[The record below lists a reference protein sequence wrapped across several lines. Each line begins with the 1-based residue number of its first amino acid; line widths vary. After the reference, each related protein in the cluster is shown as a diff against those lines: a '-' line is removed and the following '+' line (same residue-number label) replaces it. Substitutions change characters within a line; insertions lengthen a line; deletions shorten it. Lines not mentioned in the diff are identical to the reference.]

1 MKRVDYFEQL
11 RSLRTNAISELE
23 SIEDD
28 IILAEEDQLPVAL
41 YSDNDSGLLSVYVAK
56 ITHFGIIDNEGVD
69 YDFSDI
75 ESYGLCQ
82 LADLVNE
89 HKIKEWYANLDMQ
102 ELEKISG
109 LKMED
114 YTDPDKMIDDLE
126 NFTSAVDNWW
136 LKLTDNE
143 KQGLYEKYH

>member
-89 HKIKEWYANLDMQ
+89 HKIKEWFIALELEDLERIFVRPSGMDANDFIDFCDDTWLKYTDKEKQ
-102 ELEKISG
+102 EL
-109 LKMED
+109 
-114 YTDPDKMIDDLE
+114 
-126 NFTSAVDNWW
+126 
-136 LKLTDNE
+136 
-143 KQGLYEKYH
+143 YEQYH